1 MTDLLVKLY
10 ELPPLEPPPRGADW
24 RVRKVLAPEI
34 STVAEW
40 VGEKFSR
47 TWAGEFRKAASGWP
61 VTAFVAVAGNEPVGF
76 ACYDAAALGVFG
88 PTGVADER
96 RGAGLGR
103 ALLLAC
109 LHDMAAQGYAYAVI
123 GGSGPDAFYEQT
135 VGAVKI
141 PGSEP
146 GFYAGMIRPRP

>member
-10 ELPPLEPPPRGADW
+10 ELPPLPPPRDAQW
-24 RVRKVLAPEI
+24 RVRKVMAPEV
-34 STVAEW
+34 SVVAEW
-40 VGEKFSR
+40 VGESFSKA
-47 TWAGEFRKAASGWP
+47 WADEFRKAAGNWP
-61 VTAFVAVAGNEPVGF
+61 VTAFIAARNGKVLGF
-76 ACYDAAALGVFG
+76 ACYDAVALGVFG
-88 PTGVADER
+88 PTGIAEEH

-109 LHDMAAQGYAYAVI
+109 LHDMAARGYAYAVI
-123 GGSGPDAFYEQT
+123 GGSGPDAFYERA

-146 GFYAGMIRPRP
+146 GFYGGMIRSRP